1 MGRPEIIVVNQRT
14 SKFDINI
21 GRPSIWGNK
30 FSHLE
35 DSLAEFKVATREE
48 SIEKH
53 REWVQLPEQ
62 KWLIDRLFE
71 LVKREKR
78 VRLGCWCKPLACH
91 GDILVELLY
100 ERYF

>member
-1 MGRPEIIVVNQRT
+1 MGRPEIIVVNQRN
-14 SKFDINI
+14 SKFDIQI
-21 GRPSIWGNK
+21 GRPSLWGNP
-30 FSHLE
+30 H
-35 DSLAEFKVATREE
+35 KVGYCQICQREHDREE
-48 SIEKH
+48 AISLYKEWIE
-53 REWVQLPEQ
+53 LQ
-62 KWLIDRLFE
+62 KWRIDRLFE